1 METHKH
7 LGTVLLPGS
16 YDPITTGHINSL
28 RFLSERSEQVYA
40 VIMTHVSDEGKR
52 WIPSIVMKN
61 LVEAALKAEGLNNVG
76 VYIEAEDWIA
86 HTIDVLK
93 ADCVARS
100 FHPNIIIEKEM
111 DFINSV
117 IELDILVQ
125 IIPSKLNLRASNI
138 KWFYD
143 EGMLEDFKEQLPQNV
158 YQYITTMT
166 KSKDSK

>member
-1 METHKH
+1 MDARKH

-52 WIPSIVMKN
+52 WIPSTVMKN
-61 LVEAALKAEGLNNVG
+61 LVEVALKAEGLDNVA

-93 ADCVARS
+93 ADSVARS
-100 FHPNIIIEKEM
+100 FHPNIVIEKEIN
-111 DFINSV
+111 FINSV
-117 IELDILVQ
+117 IELDIPVEIL
-125 IIPSKLNLRASNI
+125 PSKLNLRASNI

-143 EGMLEDFKEQLPQNV
+143 EGMLEDFKDQLPANV
-158 YQYITTMT
+158 YEYIIEM
-166 KSKDSK
+166 KK